1 MPVMVMQWNHNSKA
15 SFNEKARDKNQSKPL
30 KCWQCLVPLIHS
42 LILLNGIWFWN
53 IACALTFAY
62 VSIVMRS
69 QFKKFKCSND
79 MCGAEWNDSKKS
91 LFIKVSV

>member
-15 SFNEKARDKNQSKPL
+15 SLNEKTTDKNQSSQNENY
-30 KCWQCLVPLIHS
+30 WNTDNAWCLWFHS

-79 MCGAEWNDSKKS
+79 MCGAK
-91 LFIKVSV
+91 